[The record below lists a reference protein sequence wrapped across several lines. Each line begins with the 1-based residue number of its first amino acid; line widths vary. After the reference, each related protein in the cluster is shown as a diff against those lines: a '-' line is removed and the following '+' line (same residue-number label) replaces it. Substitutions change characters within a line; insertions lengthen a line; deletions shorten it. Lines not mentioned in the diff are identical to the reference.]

1 MLLVPDTGL
10 NQGWGKTMFIC
21 QETTGHQDYRHPQR
35 NAVDRGYLEEVR
47 VLTKQI
53 RVFSVD
59 DHPVIREGIAAVIN
73 SQPDMRVVAQAS
85 TGSEAIEGFVE
96 HQPDVTLMDVRLP
109 DMSGI
114 ETMIAILKRFPE
126 ARIIMLSTSECSGE
140 IQRALTEGACSYLFK
155 SMPPR
160 DVAGAVRK
168 VHAGKKH
175 LAPDVAACLADHLG
189 DEALTEREVE
199 VLRLLA
205 AGKRNRDIAQSL
217 PISEETVKSYLK
229 QISEK
234 LRASNRT
241 HALAIAIRRG
251 IVPL

>member
-1 MLLVPDTGL
+1 MV
-10 NQGWGKTMFIC
+10 IC
-21 QETTGHQDYRHPQR
+21 QETTGHLDYILPQR
-35 NAVDRGYLEEVR
+35 NAVDRGYPEEVG

-85 TGSEAIEGFVE
+85 TGSEAIERFGE
-96 HQPDVTLMDVRLP
+96 HQPDVTLMGVRLP

-114 ETMIAILKRFPE
+114 DAMSAILRRFPE
-126 ARIIMLSTSECSGE
+126 ARIIMFSTSEWSGE
-140 IQRALTEGACSYLFK
+140 IQRALTEGARSYLFK
-155 SMPPR
+155 SMPR
-160 DVAGAVRK
+160 RHLAETVRT

-175 LAPDVAACLADHLG
+175 LTPDVAARLAEDLG

-205 AGKRNRDIAQSL
+205 AGNRNRDISQRL
-217 PISEETVKSYLK
+217 LVSEETVKSHLK
-229 QISEK
+229 HISEK

-241 HALAIAIRRG
+241 HALAIAIQRG
-251 IVPL
+251 IVQL

>member
-1 MLLVPDTGL
+1 M
-10 NQGWGKTMFIC
+10 GKTMFIC
-21 QETTGHQDYRHPQR
+21 QETTCHQDYRLPQR
-35 NAVDRGYLEEVR
+35 NPVDRGYSEEVGG
-47 VLTKQI
+47 LTKHI

-85 TGSEAIEGFVE
+85 TGSEAIEGFGE
-96 HQPDVTLMDVRLP
+96 HQPDVTLMGVGLP

-114 ETMIAILKRFPE
+114 DAMIAILRRFPE
-126 ARIIMLSTSECSGE
+126 TRIIMFSTSECSGE
-140 IQRALTEGACSYLFK
+140 IQRALTEGARSYLFK

-160 DVAGAVRK
+160 HLAETVRT
-168 VHAGKKH
+168 VHGGKKH
-175 LAPDVAACLADHLG
+175 LAPDVAACLAEHLG

-205 AGKRNRDIAQSL
+205 AGNRSRDISQSL
-217 PISEETVKSYLK
+217 LVSEETVNSHLK
-229 QISEK
+229 HISDK

-251 IVPL
+251 IVQL

>member
-1 MLLVPDTGL
+1 
-10 NQGWGKTMFIC
+10 MFIC
-21 QETTGHQDYRHPQR
+21 QETTGHQDYRLPQR
-35 NAVDRGYLEEVR
+35 NAVDRGYPEEVE
-47 VLTKQI
+47 VLKKHI

-59 DHPVIREGIAAVIN
+59 DHPAIREGIAAVIN
-73 SQPDMRVVAQAS
+73 SQPDMRVVVQAS
-85 TGSEAIEGFVE
+85 TGSEAIERFGE

-114 ETMIAILKRFPE
+114 DAMIAILRRFPE
-126 ARIIMLSTSECSGE
+126 ARIIMFSTSECSGE
-140 IQRALTEGACSYLFK
+140 IQRALTEGARSYLFK

-160 DVAGAVRK
+160 HLAETVRT
-168 VHAGKKH
+168 VHAGKKY
-175 LAPDVAACLADHLG
+175 LAPDVAARLAEDLV

-205 AGKRNRDIAQSL
+205 AGNRNRDISQNL
-217 PISEETVKSYLK
+217 LLSEETVKSYLK
-229 QISEK
+229 HISEK

>member
-1 MLLVPDTGL
+1 
-10 NQGWGKTMFIC
+10 MFIR
-21 QETTGHQDYRHPQR
+21 QETTGNQNDRLPQR
-35 NAVDRGYLEEVR
+35 NAADHGYPQEVGG
-47 VLTKQI
+47 LTKRI

-59 DHPVIREGIAAVIN
+59 DHPVIREGIATVIN

-85 TGSEAIEGFVE
+85 TGSEAIEGFGE

-114 ETMIAILKRFPE
+114 DAMIAILRRFPE
-126 ARIIMLSTSECSGE
+126 ARIIMFSTSECSGE
-140 IQRALTEGACSYLFK
+140 IHRALTEGARSYLFK
-155 SMPPR
+155 SMPPGHL
-160 DVAGAVRK
+160 AETVRT

-175 LAPDVAACLADHLG
+175 LAPDVAERLAEQFG
-189 DEALTEREVE
+189 DEALTESEVE
-199 VLRLLA
+199 VLQLLA
-205 AGKRNRDIAQSL
+205 AGNRNRDISQSL
-217 PISEETVKSYLK
+217 LLSEETVKGYFK
-229 QISEK
+229 HITEK

>member
-1 MLLVPDTGL
+1 MLVPDTGL

-21 QETTGHQDYRHPQR
+21 QETTGHQDYRLPQG
-35 NAVDRGYLEEVR
+35 NAADRVYPEEVGVR
-47 VLTKQI
+47 TKHI

-73 SQPDMRVVAQAS
+73 SQPDMRVVVQAS
-85 TGSEAIEGFVE
+85 TGSEAIERFGE
-96 HQPDVTLMDVRLP
+96 HQPDVTLMGVRLQ

-114 ETMIAILKRFPE
+114 DAMIAILRRFPE
-126 ARIIMLSTSECSGE
+126 ARIMMFSTSECSGE
-140 IQRALTEGACSYLFK
+140 IQRALTEGARSYLFK
-155 SMPPR
+155 SMSPR
-160 DVAGAVRK
+160 HLTETVRT

-175 LAPDVAACLADHLG
+175 LAPDVAARLAEHLG

-205 AGKRNRDIAQSL
+205 AGNRNRDISQSL
-217 PISEETVKSYLK
+217 LLSEETVKSYLK
-229 QISEK
+229 HISEK

-251 IVPL
+251 IVQL

>member
-1 MLLVPDTGL
+1 
-10 NQGWGKTMFIC
+10 MFIC
-21 QETTGHQDYRHPQR
+21 QETTGRQDYRLPRR
-35 NAVDRGYLEEVR
+35 NAVDRGYPEEVG

-59 DHPVIREGIAAVIN
+59 EHPAIREGIAAVIN

-85 TGSEAIEGFVE
+85 TGSEAIEGFGE
-96 HQPDVTLMDVRLP
+96 HQPDVTLMEVRLP

-114 ETMIAILKRFPE
+114 DAMTAILRRFPE
-126 ARIIMLSTSECSGE
+126 ARIIMFSTSECSGE
-140 IQRALTEGACSYLFK
+140 IHRALTEGARSYLFK
-155 SMPPR
+155 SVPPR
-160 DVAGAVRK
+160 RLAETVRT

-175 LAPDVAACLADHLG
+175 IARDVAARLAEHLG

-205 AGKRNRDIAQSL
+205 AGNRNRDISQSL
-217 PISEETVKSYLK
+217 LLSEETVKSYLK
-229 QISEK
+229 HIGEK

-251 IVPL
+251 IVQL

>member
-1 MLLVPDTGL
+1 M
-10 NQGWGKTMFIC
+10 GKTMFIC
-21 QETTGHQDYRHPQR
+21 QETTGHQDYRLPQR
-35 NAVDRGYLEEVR
+35 NSVDRGYPEEVG

-59 DHPVIREGIAAVIN
+59 DHPVIREGIAAVID

-85 TGSEAIEGFVE
+85 TGSEAIEGFGK
-96 HQPDVTLMDVRLP
+96 HQPDVTLMGVRLP

-114 ETMIAILKRFPE
+114 DAMIAILRRFPE
-126 ARIIMLSTSECSGE
+126 ARIIMFSTSECSGE
-140 IQRALTEGACSYLFK
+140 IQRALTEGARSYLFK
-155 SMPPR
+155 TMPPR

-175 LAPDVAACLADHLG
+175 LAPDVAARLAEHLG
-189 DEALTEREVE
+189 DETLTEREVG

-205 AGKRNRDIAQSL
+205 AGNRNRDISQSL
-217 PISEETVKSYLK
+217 LLSEETVKSYLK
-229 QISEK
+229 QFSEK

-241 HALAIAIRRG
+241 HALAIAVRRG
-251 IVPL
+251 IVQL

>member
-1 MLLVPDTGL
+1 MV
-10 NQGWGKTMFIC
+10 IC
-21 QETTGHQDYRHPQR
+21 QETNGHRDYRLPQR
-35 NAVDRGYLEEVR
+35 NALDRGYPEEVGILR
-47 VLTKQI
+47 KQI

-73 SQPDMRVVAQAS
+73 SQPDMRVVVQAS
-85 TGSEAIEGFVE
+85 TGSEAIEGFGE
-96 HQPDVTLMDVRLP
+96 HQPDVTLLGVRLP

-114 ETMIAILKRFPE
+114 DAMIAILRRFPE
-126 ARIIMLSTSECSGE
+126 ARIIMFSTSERSRE
-140 IQRALTEGACSYLFK
+140 IQRALTEGARSYLFK

-160 DVAGAVRK
+160 HLVETVRT

-175 LAPDVAACLADHLG
+175 LAPDVAARLAEHLG
-189 DEALTEREVE
+189 DEVLTERELE

-205 AGKRNRDIAQSL
+205 AGNRSRDISQSL
-217 PISEETVKSYLK
+217 LVSEETVNSHLK
-229 QISEK
+229 HISEK

-251 IVPL
+251 IVQL